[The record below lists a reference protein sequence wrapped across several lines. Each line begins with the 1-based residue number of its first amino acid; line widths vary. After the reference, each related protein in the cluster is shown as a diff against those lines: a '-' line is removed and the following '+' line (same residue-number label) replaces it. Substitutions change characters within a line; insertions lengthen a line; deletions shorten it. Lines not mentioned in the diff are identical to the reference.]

1 MTVEHLTHIQRES
14 VYAEGKRA
22 FEAGQR
28 RRHNPYAASSTSL
41 EQIWWN
47 GWDHSRRKKQREG
60 SSFSMNFGGKMS
72 EKITPAKKESVYAE
86 GMRAFEEHTQ
96 RSFNPYAA
104 SNQELAMLWWH
115 GWDTAEE
122 RSKDEVNQPR
132 QDGKPA

>member
-1 MTVEHLTHIQRES
+1 MTGENITHIQRES
-14 VYAEGKRA
+14 VYAEGERA

-28 RRHNPYAASSTSL
+28 RGNNPYAAGNSSL

-47 GWDHSRRKKQREG
+47 GWDHSRKRKQREG
-60 SSFSMNFGGKMS
+60 SPFGTNSGVKMS

-86 GMRAFEEHTQ
+86 GMLAFGERT
-96 RSFNPYAA
+96 RRGYNPYAA

-122 RSKDEVNQPR
+122 KSKDEVNQPR
-132 QDGKPA
+132 QNDTSA